1 MFSLSI
7 LSSKKHRT
15 HCPLHQQTE
24 TGFHSMRENV
34 SIKRLQ
40 YGRLPTRTPKASTLA
55 ECMYLDRRERN
66 KSNQE
71 RRKKSQD
78 ELMTSVKWNQK
89 WIFCRRA
96 KKAIEE
102 SLWRPTWLFYQV
114 FFQWMNVDLICVSLT
129 SILFPHNRQQ
139 RQRKSNLNKE
149 EQKNKK

>member
-55 ECMYLDRRERN
+55 KCMCLDRRERN

-71 RRKKSQD
+71 RRKKKSRRINDVSEMEPEMNILSSSEKGNWRIVMAANMAILSGIFPMNECRFNLRFANEYSVSSQQTTASTKKQF
-78 ELMTSVKWNQK
+78 EQ
-89 WIFCRRA
+89 RRA
-96 KKAIEE
+96 KK
-102 SLWRPTWLFYQV
+102 
-114 FFQWMNVDLICVSLT
+114 
-129 SILFPHNRQQ
+129 
-139 RQRKSNLNKE
+139 
-149 EQKNKK
+149 